1 MPAQRT
7 ASTQQ
12 PLSGSTAERTGR
24 TSPFTYTPPEPV
36 APATRARPAPAER
49 RCKYCCTDV
58 PPQAKKCY
66 ACGEWIVGTSAGF
79 AAALLRLLGWTW
91 ALLSCFTGA
100 TIWYVGGAIRDQLIC
115 RGAGEYLT
123 PFGVD
128 LAVWAIVAT
137 VLLQGF
143 TVGVGLNVLA
153 RLAPRRPRWWS

>member
-1 MPAQRT
+1 MPASQRP
-7 ASTQQ
+7 ASTQS
-12 PLSGSTAERTGR
+12 PPAERAAR
-24 TSPFTYTPPEPV
+24 SSPFTYTPPEPV
-36 APATRARPAPAER
+36 APARKAAATER

-66 ACGEWIVGTSAGF
+66 ACGEWMVGTSSGF

-91 ALLSCFTGA
+91 ALLSCFTAA
-100 TIWYVGGAIRDQLIC
+100 TIWYVGTAIRDQLIF
-115 RGAGEYLT
+115 RGAAEYLT

-128 LAVWAIVAT
+128 LVVWAVAAT